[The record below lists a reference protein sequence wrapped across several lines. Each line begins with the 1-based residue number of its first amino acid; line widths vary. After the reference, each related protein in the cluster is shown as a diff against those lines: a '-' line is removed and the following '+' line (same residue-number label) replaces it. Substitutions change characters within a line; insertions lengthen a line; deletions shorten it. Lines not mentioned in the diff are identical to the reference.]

1 MRETV
6 STVRSKL
13 RARRWQRW
21 SEVEPEEDWLR
32 WARAFDLFNLGGLL
46 AGAAPGSRRAADV
59 RSRIVETLADLP

>member
-6 STVRSKL
+6 STARSRL

-32 WARAFDLFNLGGLL
+32 WARAGAIIASVFFGLIVL
-46 AGAAPGSRRAADV
+46 A
-59 RSRIVETLADLP
+59 IVLALVLR

>member
-6 STVRSKL
+6 STARSRL

-32 WARAFDLFNLGGLL
+32 WARVGAIVASVFFGLIVL
-46 AGAAPGSRRAADV
+46 A
-59 RSRIVETLADLP
+59 IVLALVLR

>member
-32 WARAFDLFNLGGLL
+32 WARIGTILASVFFGLIVVGMVL
-46 AGAAPGSRRAADV
+46 ALV
-59 RSRIVETLADLP
+59 LH

>member
-6 STVRSKL
+6 STVRNRF

-32 WARAFDLFNLGGLL
+32 WARAGTIVATAFFLL
-46 AGAAPGSRRAADV
+46 IVAA
-59 RSRIVETLADLP
+59 IVVALVLH